1 MKFKYLYALLILG
14 MAFAVAPAKAQ
25 TKKPAKKSTVKTPA
39 PKPAAKKPVAPPTKA
54 AAQNLGNAVAQ
65 SAADTSRKG
74 GQGAGVTPNGNSLS
88 EEIIVTTAYKPVL
101 ADAVKIRRN
110 PDLEDKTP
118 FKAPLTYTTLDKRLE
133 RNTEIKQMEAAKMP
147 AERDSVPLNN
157 YVKAGLGSMKTTYA
171 EVYVNNGRDDALQT
185 GAYFKHLAQQGTAYY
200 KQNQSRDEI
209 GVFGKSVGE
218 VNSLHGSITYNHEGN
233 NFYGYNPFAPPVTL
247 HTDKQHFST
256 ISAEGDL
263 TKNFK
268 DVDRDFTY
276 ALKLSGYAF
285 SNAFDGRENNVV
297 LSGFINQ
304 TVKQFYA
311 GLNGSIDVST
321 QKDNLY
327 SLSNNLV
334 RLNPY
339 LKFQGDNYK
348 IDAGVNIV
356 SEFGF
361 SSRFFIFPAAKLE
374 LQVIPKYVRM
384 FVEAKGDVNKSSLHD
399 FVAINPFLGNNIDI
413 HNSVDQLDVAAGLKG
428 IIAPGLGFKA
438 TVFRNEV
445 KNLPL
450 MVSNFDFANGYNR
463 FKVIYDGGR
472 AKISGFNGELDYKA
486 SDDVD
491 LFGRVEI
498 KDYKLATEAQPWN
511 LPKFKL
517 TAGTTLHISD
527 KVNLNGTLLFRGDTK
542 DYTADPLITGGTTPV
557 KVVSLASFADI
568 SAGVEYKATSRVGI
582 FLKVNNLLNGNN
594 QSWLY
599 YPDYGFNIFG
609 GVSYGF

>member
-1 MKFKYLYALLILG
+1 MKLKYLYALLILG
-14 MAFAVAPAKAQ
+14 MALPTASANAQ
-25 TKKPAKKSTVKTPA
+25 SKKSNKKPATKKAAPA
-39 PKPAAKKPVAPPTKA
+39 PTKA
-54 AAQNLGNAVAQ
+54 AAQKLGDAVAQ
-65 SAADTSRKG
+65 SAAADTTKKG
-74 GQGAGVTPNGNSLS
+74 GQGTDNNQNGGSLS

-133 RNTEIKQMEAAKMP
+133 RNTEIRQMEAEKMP
-147 AERDSVPLNN
+147 AERDSDLFNN
-157 YVKAGLGSMKTTYA
+157 YVKAGLGSMKTTYG
-171 EVYVNNGRDDALQT
+171 EVYVNNGRDAALQT
-185 GAYFKHLAQQGTAYY
+185 GVYLKHLAQKGTAYY
-200 KQNQSRDEI
+200 NQNQSRDEI
-209 GVFGKSVGE
+209 GVFGKSIGN
-218 VNSLHGSITYNHEGN
+218 VNSLHGTITYNHEGN
-233 NFYGYNPFAPPVTL
+233 NFYGYNPLIPPNQLNVA
-247 HTDKQHFST
+247 KQHFST
-256 ISAEGDL
+256 IGIEGDL

-304 TVKQFYA
+304 TIKQFYT
-311 GLNGSIDVST
+311 GLNGSVDIST
-321 QKDNLY
+321 QKDSLY

-339 LKFQGDNYK
+339 LKFQGDSYK

-361 SSRFFIFPAAKLE
+361 SSRFFIFPAARLE

-384 FVEAKGDVNKSSLHD
+384 FVEAKGDVNRSSLRD
-399 FVAINPFLGNNIDI
+399 FSAINPFLGNNIDI
-413 HNSVDQLDVAAGLKG
+413 RNSVDQLDIAAGLKG
-428 IIAPGLGFKA
+428 TIAPGLGFKA
-438 TVFRNEV
+438 TIFRNEV

-450 MVSNFDFANGYNR
+450 IVSNFDFANGFNR

-491 LFGRVEI
+491 VFGRVEI

-517 TAGTTLHISD
+517 TAGTNLHISN
-527 KVNLNGTLLFRGDTK
+527 KVNLNGTLVFRGDTK
-542 DYTADPLITGGTTPV
+542 DFTTDPFITGGAATTR
-557 KVVSLASFADI
+557 VVSLSSFADI
-568 SAGVEYKATSRVGI
+568 NAGVEYKATSRVGV
-582 FLKVNNLLNGNN
+582 FVKVNNLLNGNN

>member
-1 MKFKYLYALLILG
+1 MKLITIYALLILG
-14 MAFAVAPAKAQ
+14 MAFAIVPANAQ
-25 TKKPAKKSTVKTPA
+25 SKKTT
-39 PKPAAKKPVAPPTKA
+39 KKPVAKKAAPAPTKA
-54 AAQNLGNAVAQ
+54 EAQKLGDAVAQ
-65 SAADTSRKG
+65 SAVDTTKNG
-74 GQGAGVTPNGNSLS
+74 GQSTDNQTTGSLQ
-88 EEIIVTTAYKPVL
+88 EQIIITTAYKPVL

-133 RNTEIKQMEAAKMP
+133 RNTEIKQMEAEKMP
-147 AERDSVPLNN
+147 AERDSDLFNN
-157 YVKAGLGSMKTTYA
+157 YVKAGLGSMKTTYG
-171 EVYVNNGRDDALQT
+171 EVYINNGRDAALQT
-185 GAYFKHLAQQGTAYY
+185 GAYLKHFAQNGTAYY
-200 KQNQSRDEI
+200 NQNQSRDEI
-209 GVFGKSVGE
+209 GVFGKSIGD
-218 VNSLHGSITYNHEGN
+218 VNSLHGTITYNHEGN
-233 NFYGYNPFAPPVTL
+233 NFYGYNPFIPPTTL
-247 HTDKQHFST
+247 NVAKQHFST
-256 ISAEGDL
+256 ISIEGDL

-304 TVKQFYA
+304 TIKQFYT
-311 GLNGSIDVST
+311 GLNGSVDIST
-321 QKDNLY
+321 QKDSLY

-361 SSRFFIFPAAKLE
+361 SSRFFIFPAARLE

-384 FVEAKGDVNKSSLHD
+384 FVEAKGDVNRSSLRD
-399 FVAINPFLGNNIDI
+399 FSTINPFLGNNINI
-413 HNSVDQLDVAAGLKG
+413 RNSVDQLDIAAGLKG
-428 IIAPGLGFKA
+428 TLAPGLGFKA

-450 MVSNFDFANGYNR
+450 MVSNFDFANGFNR

-472 AKISGFNGELDYKA
+472 AKISGFNGELDYNA

-491 LFGRVEI
+491 VFGRVEI

-517 TAGTTLHISD
+517 TAGTNLHISD
-527 KVNLNGTLLFRGDTK
+527 KVNLNGTLVFRGDTK
-542 DYTADPLITGGTTPV
+542 DFTTDPFITGVAAATR
-557 KVVSLASFADI
+557 VVTLASFADI
-568 SAGVEYKATSRVGI
+568 NAGVEYKATSRVGV
-582 FLKVNNLLNGNN
+582 FVKVNNLLNGNN